1 LCHIPAI
8 PIAAFLISIVT
19 NPSEMGASARAPRQ
33 PGLEK
38 LFKHPSVIRSLGCRM
53 LEEAS
58 ELIGMQVYTSQGTF
72 LGNVGNLVVDVD
84 QSKVQGLFITDTN
97 PLLVEGSKAVN
108 VPYRWISAIGDVV
121 ILRYFPKR
129 VALKK
134 SPAKPK
140 TTPKE

>member
-1 LCHIPAI
+1 
-8 PIAAFLISIVT
+8 
-19 NPSEMGASARAPRQ
+19 
-33 PGLEK
+33 
-38 LFKHPSVIRSLGCRM
+38 M

-129 VALKK
+129 VAIKK
-134 SPAKPK
+134 SPSAKPK
-140 TTPKE
+140 PSPKE

>member
-1 LCHIPAI
+1 
-8 PIAAFLISIVT
+8 
-19 NPSEMGASARAPRQ
+19 
-33 PGLEK
+33 
-38 LFKHPSVIRSLGCRM
+38 M

-108 VPYRWISAIGDVV
+108 VPYRWIAAIGDVV

-129 VALKK
+129 VAIKK
-134 SPAKPK
+134 SSSAKPK
-140 TTPKE
+140 PSSKE

>member
-1 LCHIPAI
+1 
-8 PIAAFLISIVT
+8 
-19 NPSEMGASARAPRQ
+19 
-33 PGLEK
+33 
-38 LFKHPSVIRSLGCRM
+38 M

-108 VPYRWISAIGDVV
+108 VPYRWIAAIGDVV

-134 SPAKPK
+134 STPAKPK
-140 TTPKE
+140 AAPKE